1 MDANTTIK
9 TVAKG
14 DCFLCIGDK
23 CGTLYYITEAKD
35 NKCKALSIFI
45 DQSTV
50 QALEYED
57 EYYCELSDD
66 IIMLPSSMYD
76 TIKQL
81 MLNCV
86 NDVHKILEDEALEID
101 FELKPGRLFTNGTD
115 IYTAKEIKDGC
126 WHFDLFRFDEEF
138 VSNNWTASTSQEVS
152 TSTWSPIAVKTLDK
166 VQKRFEE
173 LLHAIAQLIEQ
184 FSYRI
189 LNINRE

>member
-1 MDANTTIK
+1 MNTNTTIK

-14 DCFLCIGDK
+14 DCFLCQGDD
-23 CGTLYYITEAKD
+23 CGTLYSIVDIVD
-35 NKCKALSIFI
+35 NKCWAKSIFI
-45 DQSTV
+45 DGHNL
-50 QALEYED
+50 QALECAN
-57 EYYCELSDD
+57 EYDLEMPNDVV
-66 IIMLPSSMYD
+66 MLPSSMYD

-101 FELKPGRLFTNGTD
+101 FELKPGTLFTNGTD
-115 IYTAKEIKDGC
+115 IYTAKEIKDGN
-126 WHFDLFRFDEEF
+126 WHFDLFRFDEGF